1 MSTRSKI
8 IVALCTMVIGSYF
21 LLSHLTDESS
31 TNQTGQ
37 KHIPD
42 YYMGNFSSTT
52 MDLEGKPKN
61 TLSAEYMAHFP
72 DNDTTELTKP
82 VLEIY
87 KIDKP
92 PMVIRSE
99 KGLVT
104 DNNEVVL
111 LMGKV
116 DLWQDNYEGERELE
130 VNTSEV
136 RVLLNQDYAE
146 TSEHATIKGI
156 RTIVTSVGVK
166 AYFAT
171 DRIELLSQVHG
182 KIEPKKTL

>member
-1 MSTRSKI
+1 MFQRSQI
-8 IVALCTMVIGSYF
+8 ILILCVLATGSYF
-21 LLSHLTDESS
+21 LLSRISDNSADDRQGK
-31 TNQTGQ
+31 N
-37 KHIPD
+37 HIPD
-42 YYMGNFSSTT
+42 YYMENFSSTT

-61 TLSAEYMAHFP
+61 TLSADYMAHFP
-72 DNDTTELTKP
+72 DDDTTELTKP

-87 KIDKP
+87 KVDKP

-99 KGLVT
+99 RGLVS

-116 DLWQDNYEGERELE
+116 DLWQDNYEGQRELE
-130 VNTSEV
+130 VNTTEV
-136 RVLLNQDYAE
+136 RVLLKEDYAE

-156 RTIVTSVGVK
+156 RTIINSVGVK

-171 DRIELLSQVHG
+171 DRIELMSQVHG